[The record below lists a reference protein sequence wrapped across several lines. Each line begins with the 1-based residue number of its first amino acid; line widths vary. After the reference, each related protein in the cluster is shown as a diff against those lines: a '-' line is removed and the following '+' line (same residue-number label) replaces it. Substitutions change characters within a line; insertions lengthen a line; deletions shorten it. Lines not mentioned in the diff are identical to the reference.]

1 MTDML
6 PTLAISTQGYLAL
19 VYLLAAAL
27 FIFGLKLLSR
37 VQTAPKGNMISACGM
52 LVAVCATFFYLTGG
66 QLISLV
72 WIVIALAIGGTIG
85 ATMALKVPMTG
96 MPQMVAVFNG
106 FGGIASLLVACGDYA
121 FRFGQPAMEALKGQR
136 GVSPEAAMNLIQS
149 LEITRDSSALQIASW
164 DSLLATGL
172 ATLIGGVTFTGSLVA
187 WCKLSEAKVPSAE
200 EKGSSPLDQVGFVL
214 ATLRAKFTGL
224 VPDSPVQF
232 PGQKVVTIALLVVGL
247 ILAFALISLP
257 GAWWAVLLIAILA
270 LVLGVLLVVGIG
282 GADMPVVIALLNSY
296 SGLAA
301 AMAGFVLG
309 NFALIITGALVGAS
323 GLILTSIMCKA
334 MNRSLLN
341 VLFGG
346 FGAASSGGTVKGKEH
361 VNEFTAEDAAI
372 RLEAARQ
379 VMFVPGY
386 GMAVAQAQH
395 AVKELAD
402 EMENRGID
410 VKYAIHPVAGRMP
423 GHMNVLLAE
432 AGVPY
437 EQLLDLEQANPEFS
451 KTDVSVVIGANDVT
465 NPAARDDEN
474 SPIYGMP
481 ILNVDE
487 SQTVF
492 VIKRSLSPGFAGID
506 NELFYHDNTGM
517 VFGDG
522 KSVVNNLVNE
532 LQQL

>member
-1 MTDML
+1 M
-6 PTLAISTQGYLAL
+6 
-19 VYLLAAAL
+19 
-27 FIFGLKLLSR
+27 
-37 VQTAPKGNMISACGM
+37 
-52 LVAVCATFFYLTGG
+52 
-66 QLISLV
+66 
-72 WIVIALAIGGTIG
+72 
-85 ATMALKVPMTG
+85 
-96 MPQMVAVFNG
+96 
-106 FGGIASLLVACGDYA
+106 
-121 FRFGQPAMEALKGQR
+121 
-136 GVSPEAAMNLIQS
+136 
-149 LEITRDSSALQIASW
+149 
-164 DSLLATGL
+164 
-172 ATLIGGVTFTGSLVA
+172 
-187 WCKLSEAKVPSAE
+187 
-200 EKGSSPLDQVGFVL
+200 GSSPIEKAGFYL
-214 ATLRAKFTGL
+214 AKWRAKFTSL

-232 PGQKVVTIALLVVGL
+232 PAQKVVTLALLGL
-247 ILAFALISLP
+247 ALLLSFVLIGAP
-257 GAWWAVLLIAILA
+257 TAWWGVLLIALIA

-301 AMAGFVLG
+301 SMAGFVLG

-346 FGAASSGGTVKGKEH
+346 FGAATSGGTVKGKEH
-361 VNEFTAEDAAI
+361 VHEFSPEDAAI

-402 EMENRGID
+402 ELENRGVD

-437 EQLLDLEQANPEFS
+437 EQLLDLEQANPEFA
-451 KTDVSVVIGANDVT
+451 KTDVAIVIGANDVT

-481 ILNVDE
+481 ILDVDE
-487 SQTVF
+487 AQTVF
-492 VIKRSLSPGFAGID
+492 VVKRSLSPGFAGID